1 MDGYVGLDPHDSSVL
16 HNLYDLEF
24 SGSNSMRD
32 MGADGGTWDS
42 MDGEIHSRDKTPVP
56 IELVRVNNV
65 NTLLQ
70 QAPFDMT

>member
-1 MDGYVGLDPHDSSVL
+1 VV
-16 HNLYDLEF
+16 E
-24 SGSNSMRD
+24 D